1 MSKSNLT
8 ETDILKYV
16 FNNTAFSWGA
26 ATSLY
31 VSLHTAD
38 PTESGT
44 QDAFEATYTGYQRVE
59 VLRNATGWTVSGNTA
74 QNTAL
79 VQFPQ
84 CTGGSDT
91 ITHVSIGNG
100 SVKNTATQILYSGT
114 LNSNLNISNLIQ
126 PQFSAGSLTVQED

>member
-8 ETDILKYV
+8 ETDFLQYT
-16 FNNTAFSWGA
+16 FNAVPFSWGSTA
-26 ATSLY
+26 SLS

-38 PTESGT
+38 PTETGT
-44 QDAFEATYTGYQRVE
+44 QDAFEATYTGYERVS
-59 VLRNATGWTVSGNTA
+59 VTRSGAGWTVSGNTA

-91 ITHVSIGNG
+91 ITFVSIGIG
-100 SVKNTATQILYSGT
+100 PTKNTPTQILYSGA
-114 LNSNLNISNLIQ
+114 LNSNLNVSNLIQ
-126 PQFSAGSLTVQED
+126 PQFAAGSLTIQED

>member
-1 MSKSNLT
+1 MSKSNTT
-8 ETDILKYV
+8 ETDFLQYT
-16 FNNTAFSWGA
+16 FNATAFSWGSTA
-26 ATSLY
+26 SLS

-38 PTESGT
+38 PTETGT
-44 QDAFEATYTGYQRVE
+44 QDAFEATYTGYQRVS
-59 VLRNATGWTVSGNTA
+59 VTRNAAGWTVSGNTA

-91 ITHVSIGNG
+91 ITYVVIGLG
-100 SVKNTATQILYSGT
+100 TTKNTATQILYSGQ

-126 PQFSAGSLTVQED
+126 PQFAGGALTIQED